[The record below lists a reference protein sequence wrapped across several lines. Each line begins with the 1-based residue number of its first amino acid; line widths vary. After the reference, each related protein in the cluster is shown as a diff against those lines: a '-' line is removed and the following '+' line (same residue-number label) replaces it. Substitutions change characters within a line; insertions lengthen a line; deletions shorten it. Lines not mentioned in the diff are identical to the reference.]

1 MSRFDYSEG
10 GIIWFS
16 RIILLVDIL
25 ILLSSLVLVLPSLVL
40 GNTPLLEIPDLE
52 LFTPIGIVFN
62 LLAIVVGKV
71 VVPKVKK
78 MGVDCSDGFPLMFSC
93 EVLVVDLLILS
104 SFVHGNIPLFGIQE
118 RLIQFGIGII
128 VVLNFFA
135 ILGGLILVTKAEKME
150 KKTEKTK
157 AQGAKEEEK

>member
-71 VVPKVKK
+71 VVPKAKK

-104 SFVHGNIPLFGIQE
+104 SFVPGDTPLFGIQE

-135 ILGGLILVTKAEKME
+135 ILGGLILVIKADEERIEKI
-150 KKTEKTK
+150 K
-157 AQGAKEEEK
+157 AQGAKEEENE